1 MPWKKCRG
9 LQPYATAPV
18 KQWWKKSCY
27 CSAFHHLAKKGTHL
41 SELEVGGVLFPGGQV
56 IVVPH
61 RERRIVDVS
70 SSIKLQ
76 PLGRLV
82 RGVLIGGQAG
92 HSLTSGVDKI
102 DLLQVGVQELAVGHG
117 RQGGAYAA
125 GTSTAQVLLGLT
137 ESVGVGKDGVH
148 GWLHELVLGR
158 RRRAVTLSW
167 LQASCKPCRY
177 YCHCIC
183 TSGTKHSGQDPFQAG
198 NTQRAMIQNYNTL
211 SDKNRDKKHPQF
223 AV

>member
-1 MPWKKCRG
+1 M
-9 LQPYATAPV
+9 LN
-18 KQWWKKSCY
+18 KSCC
-27 CSAFHHLAKKGTHL
+27 CSAFQSLAKKGTHL

-61 RERRIVDVS
+61 RERGIVDVS
-70 SSIKLQ
+70 PSIKMQ

-92 HSLTSGVDKI
+92 HSLTSGVDEI
-102 DLLQVGVQELAVGHG
+102 NLLQVGVQELAVCHG
-117 RQGGAYAA
+117 GQGGAYAC

-148 GWLHELVLGR
+148 GRLHKLILER
-158 RRRAVTLSW
+158 RRRAITLLW
-167 LQASCKPCRY
+167 LPANCKPCVSY
-177 YCHCIC
+177 HHYSC

-198 NTQRAMIQNYNTL
+198 NTQRAMIRNYNTL
-211 SDKNRDKKHPQF
+211 SLMSDKNFFLKHQKKQF